1 MRILIIEDEP
11 SVSSFIK
18 KGLEENGYN
27 TEQAFDGLTGI
38 RLASQNVYD
47 LILLDIIMPGING
60 LEVCEK
66 LRKEVGYKNPIIM
79 LTALG
84 TSDDVVTGLN
94 NGADD
99 YIAKPFKFKELLARI
114 NALIRRSKSSY
125 DKNDLTINDLHID
138 LDSKE
143 VKRKGTLI
151 KLTAREFNLLVYL
164 TRNKGKVLSRMDILE
179 NVWEINFD
187 LGTNVVDVY
196 MNYLRKKVDKK
207 FGHKLLHTVV
217 GMGYVLKE

>member
-84 TSDDVVTGLN
+84 TSDDVVVMQHN
-94 NGADD
+94 
-99 YIAKPFKFKELLARI
+99 LA
-114 NALIRRSKSSY
+114 
-125 DKNDLTINDLHID
+125 
-138 LDSKE
+138 
-143 VKRKGTLI
+143 
-151 KLTAREFNLLVYL
+151 LVQAFVEQGVQMDFFPYPMHKHNV
-164 TRNKGKVLSRMDILE
+164 RGKDRVHLM
-179 NVWEINFD
+179 
-187 LGTNVVDVY
+187 TNVL
-196 MNYLRKKVDKK
+196 NYVIEHNK
-207 FGHKLLHTVV
+207 
-217 GMGYVLKE
+217 